1 MINVLMNSI
10 PFLKS
15 NQDLSV
21 SNPVIGEIQSER
33 FLLCKQSS
41 DNVMNVDKNIPSL
54 DPK

>member
-15 NQDLSV
+15 NQDLRV
-21 SNPVIGEIQSER
+21 SNREIQSER

-41 DNVMNVDKNIPSL
+41 DNVIVYYEC
-54 DPK
+54 

>member
-15 NQDLSV
+15 TSNQDLSV
-21 SNPVIGEIQSER
+21 SNRVIGEIQSER

-41 DNVMNVDKNIPSL
+41 DNVIVYYEC
-54 DPK
+54 